1 MPNSNATTTTNPA
14 QGVPNANGTY
24 SSTQQIPINHH
35 HHNAATAG
43 MDMPQGYHQHP
54 SQAGFGSPS
63 GVGGG
68 GGRQSQFPPH
78 FQQDFGF
85 DPDIDDMFSDAGL
98 RSHLGRMRD
107 PFGTFGSH
115 FPQFGSLGRARRAG
129 TGAGI
134 PKATDGMQHDDFFE
148 RLPPEFRQ
156 YIPDGFGSMR
166 RQGSAG
172 GGGGAGAAE
181 SPRIPTQQPQYYQT
195 YVQPGTTPPQATHH
209 QQQQQQSPPVQMR
222 NVCDAAIQ
230 TEDPS
235 GDRNRSEV
243 DGHHLN
249 TDNLNHHGL
258 RNTVDMGV
266 RTPSE
271 SEGHN
276 SRSHSAPPQQPDQ
289 NYPQDQQGFHSQG
302 TGTQRNTPPPQQQQR
317 QYPANQQ
324 PPRFPKAYNPQTY
337 PSHPQQPPTPQ
348 TPGGSYIRTI
358 PIFVEGRSEPLINHK
373 DIPQAES
380 QPNQT
385 YTKAAPQAQQQQ
397 HPQQQQYQQQAPQH
411 HQNRPTPINTQQQPT
426 AQQQQGPPPATPHT
440 MESIN
445 KIQDIQRD
453 VLNLMTQVE
462 KFSGLRKDKEYAYL
476 DEMLTRNLLKLD
488 TIDTQGK
495 ESIRLARKEAIK
507 CIQASINVLEAKA
520 EENAKTAQPQEA
532 VIGNAN
538 ASKEDATNAAEPAEA
553 QPIDVS
559 NVHEAIPLPPPES
572 LKTQGRSSSDNVP
585 AVASNKGPS
594 PPKESSTEATNS
606 TTNAAVTKSGSG
618 SSTKG
623 ESVAETKSE

>member
-35 HHNAATAG
+35 HASTAG
-43 MDMPQGYHQHP
+43 MDMPQGFHHP
-54 SQAGFGSPS
+54 HQAGFGSPS
-63 GVGGG
+63 SGSG
-68 GGRQSQFPPH
+68 GGRQSSQFPSH
-78 FQQDFGF
+78 FQQGFGF

-98 RSHLGRMRD
+98 RSQLGRMRAD
-107 PFGTFGSH
+107 PFGTFGSRR
-115 FPQFGSLGRARRAG
+115 PRRAG
-129 TGAGI
+129 TGGGI

-166 RQGSAG
+166 RQGGNGGNGGVGGVSAD
-172 GGGGAGAAE
+172 

-195 YVQPGTTPPQATHH
+195 YVQPGTTPPKAAAAPQH
-209 QQQQQQSPPVQMR
+209 QPQSPMR

-235 GDRNRSEV
+235 ADRNRTEV

-249 TDNLNHHGL
+249 ADTLNHHGL

-266 RTPSE
+266 RTPSDG
-271 SEGHN
+271 EGHN
-276 SRSHSAPPQQPDQ
+276 SRSHSAPPQQPEQ
-289 NYPQDQQGFHSQG
+289 NYPQDQQGFRSQG
-302 TGTQRNTPPPQQQQR
+302 TGTQRNTPPPSQQR

-337 PSHPQQPPTPQ
+337 QSHPQQPATPQ

-380 QPNQT
+380 QPNQNQF
-385 YTKAAPQAQQQQ
+385 TKAPPQT
-397 HPQQQQYQQQAPQH
+397 QQYQQPQH
-411 HQNRPTPINTQQQPT
+411 QQQQHQNRPTPINTHQQPT
-426 AQQQQGPPPATPHT
+426 AQQQQQQGPPPATPHT

-453 VLNLMTQVE
+453 VLNLMGQVE
-462 KFSGLRKDKEYAYL
+462 KFSGVRSDKEYAYL

-532 VIGNAN
+532 VIGDANKEHKEPAPGNA
-538 ASKEDATNAAEPAEA
+538 DAAEA

-572 LKTQGRSSSDNVP
+572 LKTTSGSSDNVP
-585 AVASNKGPS
+585 ASNKASS
-594 PPKESSTEATNS
+594 PPKENS
-606 TTNAAVTKSGSG
+606 PETTTKTTTTTTNNNNETVTKSSSG
-618 SSTKG
+618 SSAKG
-623 ESVAETKSE
+623 ESVTEAKSE

>member
-14 QGVPNANGTY
+14 QGAPNANGTY

-43 MDMPQGYHQHP
+43 MDMPQGYHQ
-54 SQAGFGSPS
+54 AGFGSPS
-63 GVGGG
+63 GGTGG
-68 GGRQSQFPPH
+68 GGRQPQFPPH
-78 FQQDFGF
+78 FQQGFGF

-98 RSHLGRMRD
+98 RSHLGRMRAD

-115 FPQFGSLGRARRAG
+115 FPQFGSLGRSRRAG

-166 RQGSAG
+166 RQGG
-172 GGGGAGAAE
+172 NGGAGAAE

-195 YVQPGTTPPQATHH
+195 YVQPGTTPPNQATTHTQ
-209 QQQQQQSPPVQMR
+209 QQQQQQSPPVAMR

-235 GDRNRSEV
+235 VRSEV

-249 TDNLNHHGL
+249 ADNLNHHGL

-276 SRSHSAPPQQPDQ
+276 SRSHSAPPQQPEQQ

-302 TGTQRNTPPPQQQQR
+302 TGTQRNTPPPQQR

-337 PSHPQQPPTPQ
+337 ATHPQQPSTPQ

-373 DIPQAES
+373 DIPQAEAPQ
-380 QPNQT
+380 QPNQN

-397 HPQQQQYQQQAPQH
+397 HYQQQQQPQQQH
-411 HQNRPTPINTQQQPT
+411 HQNNRPTPINTHQQPT

-453 VLNLMTQVE
+453 VLNLMTKVE
-462 KFSGLRKDKEYAYL
+462 NFTGLRSDKEYAYL

-532 VIGNAN
+532 VIDDA
-538 ASKEDATNAAEPAEA
+538 ASKVTAPAEESAEA

-572 LKTQGRSSSDNVP
+572 LKTGSGSSENVP
-585 AVASNKGPS
+585 ASNKGSS
-594 PPKESSTEATNS
+594 PPKEEAANTT
-606 TTNAAVTKSGSG
+606 TTNTTNEAVTKSSSG
-618 SSTKG
+618 LSAKG
-623 ESVAETKSE
+623 ELVNEAKSE